1 MRAIIE
7 FLFVI
12 IFVWVARAILRSL
25 LSGISQAGSGS
36 NRTVENGRPTAPL
49 QGADLHKDPVCGTY
63 VVASTRFQ
71 RQIGAERF
79 YYCSEECQEKHA
91 LVGR

>member
-12 IFVWVARAILRSL
+12 VFVWVARAILRSL
-25 LSGISQAGSGS
+25 LSGVSQGVATRPQAETGQP
-36 NRTVENGRPTAPL
+36 NGPL
-49 QGADLHKDPVCGTY
+49 KSANLHKDPVCGTY
-63 VVASTRFQ
+63 VVESTRFQ
-71 RQIGAERF
+71 KQIGAERF